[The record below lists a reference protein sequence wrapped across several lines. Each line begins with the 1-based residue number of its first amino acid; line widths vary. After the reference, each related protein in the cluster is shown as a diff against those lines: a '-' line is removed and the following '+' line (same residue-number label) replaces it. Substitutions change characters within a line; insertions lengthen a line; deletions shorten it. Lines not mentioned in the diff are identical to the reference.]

1 MPIYEYRC
9 RSCNTEFEEFIR
21 SPRDEENLTCPQ
33 CGSDEVKKGF
43 SLFGTSGFS
52 SGGSS
57 VSAPATVGPA
67 CGPIG

>member
-9 RSCNTEFEEFIR
+9 RSCNAEFEEFIR
-21 SPRDEENLTCPQ
+21 PPRDEEDLTCPQ

-43 SLFGTSGFS
+43 SLFGTSGLI
-52 SGGSS
+52 SGSA
-57 VSAPATVGPA
+57 VPAPAATGPA

>member
-21 SPRDEENLTCPQ
+21 SPRDEEGLTCPQ

-43 SLFGTSGFS
+43 SLFGTRGLASGNAIP
-52 SGGSS
+52 
-57 VSAPATVGPA
+57 APASTGPA